1 MRSTFNNM
9 VRFMKFSTLFVCAA
23 VLMGS
28 QMAGAQPIVGGYSA
42 MPISDAD
49 TISIAKAAV
58 KMKNAL
64 PDSKKVKLLAI
75 TKAESQV
82 VAGQNFKLCLSV
94 KQSSRNMHVQT
105 VVYRDLGGKLILTEW
120 TPKGC

>member
-1 MRSTFNNM
+1 MRSAFNNM
-9 VRFMKFSTLFVCAA
+9 VRFMKFSTIFVCAA

-42 MPISDAD
+42 MSISDAD

-58 KMKNAL
+58 KMMNAL
-64 PDSKKVKLLAI
+64 PDFKKAKLLTI

-82 VAGQNFKLCLSV
+82 VAGQNFKLCIAV
-94 KQSSRNMHVQT
+94 KQASRKMRVQA
-105 VVYRDLGGKLILTEW
+105 VVYRDLGGKLLLTEW

>member
-1 MRSTFNNM
+1 MRSAFNNM
-9 VRFMKFSTLFVCAA
+9 VRFMKFSTIFVCAT
-23 VLMGS
+23 VMMGS

-42 MPISDAD
+42 MSISAAD

-58 KMKNAL
+58 KLKNAL

-94 KQSSRNMHVQT
+94 KQNSRNMHVQT
-105 VVYRDLGGKLILTEW
+105 VVYRDLSGELILTEW

>member
-1 MRSTFNNM
+1 MS
-9 VRFMKFSTLFVCAA
+9 
-23 VLMGS
+23 
-28 QMAGAQPIVGGYSA
+28 AQVADAQQIVGGYSGIS
-42 MPISDAD
+42 ISDTD

-64 PDSKKVKLLAI
+64 PDSKKVKLLTV

-94 KQSSRNMHVQT
+94 KQASRKMRVQA
-105 VVYRDLGGKLILTEW
+105 VVYRDLSGKLLLTEW